1 MGGTEVKKN
10 KKLLPNGKKD
20 RHRNRVPQP
29 ADAADST
36 SSDQP
41 LGPAHEGS
49 RALKRSRQESGYA
62 ASSSAPSSAP
72 ISVPPSF
79 PRNNVPGFNR
89 AQKSATENRSSNK
102 SFDAV
107 QSQGKILLD
116 KKQIHDNIGDS
127 NGSAPARLE
136 KWARK
141 PEERS
146 LAAPEETS
154 RSTSAERPSSTVLS
168 KMADRVQ
175 AVALNKE
182 IAFNANRKDLTTATA
197 AFNKAVQNGWANSH
211 TYAAMLNAHV
221 RCGDIDGAEVVFQSL
236 RSHPRLRMDVISC
249 TTMMKGYCASGRMD
263 KCVALLRDM
272 QVHKPAIQP
281 NIRTINTILRG
292 CLSNGLVRE
301 CDRTF
306 NMIKKNFNLQPDASS
321 WEYEALMLCEG
332 LQFDKLYPM
341 IGRLKSENVLPNSS
355 MMTIYTA
362 LAKALAVIHD
372 WSNCRKYIA
381 AAREAIQADANSAHE
396 SSFRA
401 DDPLVDVSDSEDEG
415 DNQFTRG
422 KITMVQKLPLAH
434 EGGTVTA
441 GRTSVKTSKQAVSGG
456 KRAWREVDVARDQSL
471 EVYQQHKR
479 SELLHDLSL
488 LEAYMN
494 TQQTSKAKA
503 DVDAGTE
510 ANMLPELPYFQKT
523 ISFTNIEGASRPPLL
538 RNIIEKLG
546 LDYYLQKKLNESAA
560 NSRIVRELVSSFGDE
575 VKSNS
580 KKPKSGQTTCN
591 SGPVASKIDA
601 VLTKVQGDLDN
612 IFDGNVINF
621 NRLFSERDSQSKHIP
636 VKLEICSGTGEW
648 VAQQALADFGKAN
661 WVALEV
667 KHDRVYQTFLRMAF
681 QNVRNLCSIHGDAT
695 AILPNH
701 FSPGSVHSIFINHPE
716 PPVQF
721 GGWGSKSEGAAEGE
735 TNNQEESASK
745 GVPKKSGG
753 DWSQGKHLLSL
764 EFFAQL
770 ERVLIAGGTITVVTD
785 NLWYGKML
793 LRSVASAPHP
803 RLLSPV
809 DVESNPL
816 MSDDASSVNPLSV
829 HDEISGYKLYRGRPG
844 PRVGHVAA
852 DASSYFDR

>member
-1 MGGTEVKKN
+1 MGGPKVKKN

-29 ADAADST
+29 ANAADAS
-36 SSDQP
+36 SSDLTQKP
-41 LGPAHEGS
+41 IAVTQGSNVDKMHQSS
-49 RALKRSRQESGYA
+49 RALKRARLESGE
-62 ASSSAPSSAP
+62 ASGSSALSPAPTTPS
-72 ISVPPSF
+72 SF
-79 PRNNVPGFNR
+79 PRNNASGNTS
-89 AQKSATENRSSNK
+89 AQKLPAHETHSSASKATGSFGASHSNK
-102 SFDAV
+102 SKDRKEFRGTGGGID
-107 QSQGKILLD
+107 
-116 KKQIHDNIGDS
+116 
-127 NGSAPARLE
+127 GSAPGRPDKLH
-136 KWARK
+136 RK
-141 PEERS
+141 AEDTSVPT
-146 LAAPEETS
+146 ETA
-154 RSTSAERPSSTVLS
+154 SAERPSSSVLS

-182 IAFNANRKDLTTATA
+182 IAFNANRKDLASATA

-221 RCGDIDGAEVVFQSL
+221 RCGDIDGAEAVFQSL

-272 QVHKPAIQP
+272 QAHKPAIQP

-306 NMIKKNFNLQPDASS
+306 NMIKRDFNLQPDASS

-341 IGRLKSENVLPNSS
+341 IGRLKSENILPSSS

-362 LAKALAVIHD
+362 VAKALAVIHD

-381 AAREAIQADANSAHE
+381 AARESIQADADSAHE
-396 SSFRA
+396 SSARA
-401 DDPLVDVSDSEDEG
+401 DDPLIDVSDSEDEG
-415 DNQFTRG
+415 DVRPANSKNTPVR
-422 KITMVQKLPLAH
+422 KIPSGEA
-434 EGGTVTA
+434 GGA
-441 GRTSVKTSKQAVSGG
+441 ASVKTSKQAVSGG
-456 KRAWREVDVARDQSL
+456 KRAWREVDAARDQSL

-488 LEAYMN
+488 LESYIAE
-494 TQQTSKAKA
+494 QQNSNAKQPA
-503 DVDAGTE
+503 AASE
-510 ANMLPELPYFQKT
+510 LPMLPHFQKT
-523 ISFTNIEGASRPPLL
+523 ISFTNTEGSSRPPLL
-538 RNIIEKLG
+538 KNIIEKLG
-546 LDYYLQKKLNESAA
+546 LDYYLQKKLNEPAT
-560 NSRIVRELVSSFGDE
+560 NSRMVKGLVPSLGDE
-575 VKSNS
+575 VKPSS
-580 KKPKSGQTTCN
+580 KKSKAGQ
-591 SGPVASKIDA
+591 SASVPAPVESKIDA
-601 VLTKVQGDLDN
+601 VLTKVQEGLDN
-612 IFDGNVINF
+612 IFDGDVINF
-621 NRLFSERDSQSKHIP
+621 SRLFSEEGSKHVP

-648 VAQQALADFGKAN
+648 VAQQALADSGKAN
-661 WVALEV
+661 WVAIEV

-701 FSPGSVHSIFINHPE
+701 FSPGSVHSVFINHPE

-721 GGWGSKSEGAAEGE
+721 GGWGTKNENATEGE
-735 TNNQEESASK
+735 TNDQEESSAGGSSK
-745 GVPKKSGG
+745 KPSG

-770 ERVLIAGGTITVVTD
+770 ERVLIPGGTITVVTD

-809 DVESNPL
+809 DVALNPL
-816 MSDDASSVNPLSV
+816 NGDAASSTSPLSV

-844 PRVGHVAA
+844 PQVGHVASE
-852 DASSYFDR
+852 ASSYFDR